1 MNLFTKYTQ
10 EEINFLLTIRRNK
23 IKEIKDLNK
32 IKYFK
37 NVDKKD
43 FEYIYIKILEKKEIL
58 DEYDLLIV
66 MKGKIGVVDNKKI
79 KKIIKN
85 GEIFGIKSLINNN
98 NKNTLIAIENSEVLL
113 FKVKNKKSQFF
124 YNLLLELIIKFKEI

>member
-124 YNLLLELIIKFKEI
+124 YNLLLELLTKYYEI